1 MICPVF
7 SRLWQSTD
15 PGRARLIKMYHP
27 DEFPRVEAWTK
38 AEPSPNSS
46 KLCPQCGR
54 PKRQC
59 WSEVNCQLVLGQGR
73 AQRGCSW

>member
-1 MICPVF
+1 MICPVYE
-7 SRLWQSTD
+7 RIWQSTD

-27 DEFPRVEAWTK
+27 DSYPRIEVWTK
-38 AEPSPNSS
+38 VEPALNSL

-73 AQRGCSW
+73 ATRGYSW

>member
-1 MICPVF
+1 VICPVY
-7 SRLWQSTD
+7 SRIWQSTD

-27 DEFPRVEAWTK
+27 DEFPRIKAWTK
-38 AEPSPNSS
+38 AEPAANSS

-73 AQRGCSW
+73 AQRGFSW